1 MKQVYAILILSLMIL
16 FTGCSLKVVDQALEP
31 EDVKS
36 SFDSEEEPVS
46 DELNLDKRY
55 QNLIEENKTKNEEY
69 LENAFEYERDP
80 NDTRTTEEKIYDT
93 GNKLAFFN
101 EVVVKRVIGNSRAI
115 LIFLLLLAMCSFVF
129 FKSDKARQQ
138 RSLKLIFVI
147 VIFIIVFSFA
157 SKF

>member
-1 MKQVYAILILSLMIL
+1 MIL
-16 FTGCSLKVVDQALEP
+16 LTGCSLNVVDKALEP

-36 SFDSEEEPVS
+36 SFNGEEEPIN
-46 DELNLDKRY
+46 DELDLDQRY
-55 QNLIEENKTKNEEY
+55 KNLIEENKTKNEEY
-69 LENAFEYERDP
+69 LENAFEYEHDP
-80 NDTRTTEEKIYDT
+80 NDTRTAEEKIYDA